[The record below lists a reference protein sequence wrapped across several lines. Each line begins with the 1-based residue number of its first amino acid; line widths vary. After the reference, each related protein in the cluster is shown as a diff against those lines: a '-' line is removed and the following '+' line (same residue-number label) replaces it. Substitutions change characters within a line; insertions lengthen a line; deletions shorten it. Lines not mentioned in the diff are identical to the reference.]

1 MAINCSIITRILSI
15 RPFLTFLLYPILGY
29 CERSS
34 AEGVM
39 TIKYRTLF
47 RRNGTTGYWR
57 SIWLSYYYRL
67 RCDSMQP
74 GRNIGLTTFWINLL
88 PLPSV
93 CYAEDGHRISHK
105 NCHIFYKTIWRHV
118 LQHNSLHITAVGSS
132 KPKHTRLNL
141 KYFDILNFNVF
152 IHVSDIYFKLYIQFW
167 HVQIKLINKTIKI
180 SFYGYLI

>member
-47 RRNGTTGYWR
+47 RRNGTTKNWW
-57 SIWLSYYYRL
+57 SAILNYYYRL
-67 RCDSMQP
+67 RCYSMQS
-74 GRNIGLTTFWINLL
+74 GRNIGLPPFWMNLL
-88 PLPSV
+88 SLPSV
-93 CYAEDGHRISHK
+93 CYAEDGYRISYK
-105 NCHIFYKTIWRHV
+105 SCHIFYKTIWRHV

-132 KPKHTRLNL
+132 KPTYSRLNF
-141 KYFDILNFNVF
+141 KSFDVLNFNFF
-152 IHVSDIYFKLYIQFW
+152 IHVSDI
-167 HVQIKLINKTIKI
+167 
-180 SFYGYLI
+180 